1 MTKEELRIHVRSFH
15 SLLSTVRPTS
25 RDETHRNNLRACYN
39 ELDKI
44 YSEMEKLG
52 ISNYNMQWS
61 GANGHT
67 GKSQIYEK
75 LKKKDL
81 TDALGMLSSQYNTI
95 INELTS

>member
-1 MTKEELRIHVRSFH
+1 
-15 SLLSTVRPTS
+15 
-25 RDETHRNNLRACYN
+25 
-39 ELDKI
+39 
-44 YSEMEKLG
+44 MEKLG